1 MSITVVPLLEDKEFL
16 EKRIADQRAYI
27 SEYGQKI
34 RSGKVTRPDY
44 LDVLESAEG
53 RLYWFE
59 WVLSIRLQYEPYGSS
74 KL

>member
-1 MSITVVPLLEDKEFL
+1 MSIIVVPALEDKAFL

-27 SEYGQKI
+27 AEYGQKI
-34 RSGKVTRPDY
+34 RSGEVTRPDY

-59 WVLSIRLQYEPYGSS
+59 WALSVRLQYEPYGSC